1 MFENT
6 PPAYEVHY
14 HVEHKTSIFGNL
26 RHAIADSLHPTDIET
41 TLRRIYDNT
50 WFHRNQ
56 NQHGGAS
63 AVYSVRA
70 VRRDA
75 GNGWEGWVY
84 SLEVW
89 YRRKEEEE
97 EVLVAE
103 IIPVADEPR
112 VIEKVRKKREPKQP
126 KPPKAEPKIYF
137 SLR

>member
-6 PPAYEVHY
+6 SPAYKVHY
-14 HVEHKTSIFGNL
+14 HVEHKTAAFRNL
-26 RHAIADSLHPTDIET
+26 RLAIDDSLHRTDIET
-41 TLRRIYDNT
+41 TLSRIYGNK
-50 WFHRNQ
+50 WFHMNQ

-63 AVYSVRA
+63 RFYSVRA

-75 GNGWEGWVY
+75 ANGWEGWVY

-89 YRRKEEEE
+89 YRREEEE

-103 IIPVADEPR
+103 IIPIADEPR

-126 KPPKAEPKIYF
+126 KPPKAEPKFYL

>member
-6 PPAYEVHY
+6 PFAYKVHY
-14 HVEHKTSIFGNL
+14 HVEHRTVAFRNL
-26 RHAIADSLHPTDIET
+26 RHAIDNSLHRTDINS
-41 TLRRIYDNT
+41 TLRGIYDNP
-50 WFHRNQ
+50 WFYRNQ

-63 AVYSVRA
+63 AFYSVRA

-75 GNGWEGWVY
+75 ANGWEGWVY

-89 YRRKEEEE
+89 YRREEEE

-103 IIPVADEPR
+103 IIPIADEPR

-126 KPPKAEPKIYF
+126 KPPKAEPKFYL